1 MARLLG
7 VDLGEKRVGL
17 AVSDP
22 AGILATPLRVL
33 EVTSPRDAAAQ
44 VQAACG
50 EAGAEGI
57 VLGLPRNM
65 DGTEGPKAREARAFA
80 TALESQSGL
89 KVTLWDERLS
99 TSLVERSLLEA
110 DVSRRRRRDVRDKLA
125 AQVILQ
131 SYLDAQAE
139 IDRIGDE

>member
-22 AGILATPLRVL
+22 TGVLATPLRVL
-33 EVTSPRDAAAQ
+33 HVRSPADALRQVAAACAE
-44 VQAACG
+44 V
-50 EAGAEGI
+50 GAEGI

-80 TALESQSGL
+80 AGLGEATAHPVFLY
-89 KVTLWDERLS
+89 DERLT
-99 TSLVERSLLEA
+99 TSLVERTLLDA
-110 DVSRRRRRDVRDKLA
+110 DVSRRRRREVRDKLA

-131 SYLDAQAE
+131 SYLDAQC
-139 IDRIGDE
+139 